1 MPEPGVTFMLASIWA
16 CCVWPAALSAAT
28 ACSWV
33 SPAGICW
40 LTTPLK
46 MMSVALPRIF
56 GPTTANVTLT
66 IANATTRRILGSSG
80 LRVLTRRRNVPLKFL
95 GFSGGSPT
103 PPNGPPP
110 GRGGG
115 RRPAA
120 PAIMPP
126 PPR

>member
-28 ACSWV
+28 ACSLV
-33 SPAGICW
+33 RPAGICW

-56 GPTTANVTLT
+56 GPTTAKVTLT
-66 IANATTRRILGSSG
+66 IANATTSRILGSSG
-80 LRVLTRRRNVPLKFL
+80 LSVLTRRRNVPLKFF
-95 GFSGGSPT
+95 GFSGRQPDAT
-103 PPNGPPP
+103 ERPAARP
-110 GRGGG
+110 GR
-115 RRPAA
+115 RAPAGA
-120 PAIMPP
+120 PAIMPL